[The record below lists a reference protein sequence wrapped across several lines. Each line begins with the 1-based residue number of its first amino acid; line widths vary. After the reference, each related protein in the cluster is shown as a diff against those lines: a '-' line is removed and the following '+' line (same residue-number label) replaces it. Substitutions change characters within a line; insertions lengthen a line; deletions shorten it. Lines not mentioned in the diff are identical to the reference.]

1 MPAAARREGP
11 RRPAVSGSVALF
23 RGSQRDMAGVAGAVR
38 QLEQHLET
46 VLAPEPIGRLRDVF
60 RDVGILEQIGPS
72 RANVRF
78 HRGSRPCLGGGRKR
92 GQESQALGRSRGG
105 FSTKIHLKTDNDGH
119 VIAFDLTGGE
129 KGDAPHFQVLAGL
142 GPDIDP
148 RAALGDKGY
157 DSKANRELCR
167 KRGIV
172 PVIPYKS
179 NARNRPK
186 YFPKILYKARARIEQ
201 AVGKLKRFKRIALRC
216 EKTAKNFA
224 SFVALASGFILI
236 KSVHTA

>member
-1 MPAAARREGP
+1 
-11 RRPAVSGSVALF
+11 
-23 RGSQRDMAGVAGAVR
+23 
-38 QLEQHLET
+38 
-46 VLAPEPIGRLRDVF
+46 
-60 RDVGILEQIGPS
+60 
-72 RANVRF
+72 
-78 HRGSRPCLGGGRKR
+78 
-92 GQESQALGRSRGG
+92 
-105 FSTKIHLKTDNDGH
+105 LKTDNDGH

-142 GPDIDP
+142 GPDINP

-167 KRGIV
+167 KHGIV

-179 NARNRPK
+179 NTKNKPK

-201 AVGKLKRFKRIALRC
+201 SVGKLKRFKRIALRC

>member
-1 MPAAARREGP
+1 M
-11 RRPAVSGSVALF
+11 
-23 RGSQRDMAGVAGAVR
+23 
-38 QLEQHLET
+38 T
-46 VLAPEPIGRLRDVF
+46 
-60 RDVGILEQIGPS
+60 
-72 RANVRF
+72 
-78 HRGSRPCLGGGRKR
+78 
-92 GQESQALGRSRGG
+92 QALGRSRGG

-129 KGDAPHFQVLAGL
+129 KGDAPHFQILVGL
-142 GPDIDP
+142 GPDINP

-157 DSKANRELCR
+157 DSKANRALCR
-167 KRGIV
+167 KHGIA

-224 SFVALASGFILI
+224 SFVALACGFILI